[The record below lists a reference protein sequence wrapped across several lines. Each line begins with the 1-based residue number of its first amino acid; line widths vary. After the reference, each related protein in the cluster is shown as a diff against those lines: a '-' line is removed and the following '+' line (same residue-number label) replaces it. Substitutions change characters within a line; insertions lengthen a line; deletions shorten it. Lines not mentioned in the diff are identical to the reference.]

1 MSKRGLMILFL
12 PLLLSA
18 CATTTVTERV
28 YPPAHLI
35 QNCPEPQMY
44 GDTNGALARYAIDLR
59 AALRSCNADKA
70 GLRTWADGK

>member
-1 MSKRGLMILFL
+1 MLLSLS
-12 PLLLSA
+12 LLLSA

-35 QNCPEPQMY
+35 QDCPEPTML

-59 AALRSCNADKA
+59 SALRSCNGDKA
-70 GLRTWADGK
+70 GLRTWVDGK